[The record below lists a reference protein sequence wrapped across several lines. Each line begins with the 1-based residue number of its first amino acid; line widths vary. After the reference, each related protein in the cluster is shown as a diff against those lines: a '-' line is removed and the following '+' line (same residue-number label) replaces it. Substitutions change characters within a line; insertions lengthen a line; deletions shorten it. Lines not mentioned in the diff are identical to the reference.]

1 MNVSIV
7 LKVWQPRRGPR
18 SCFCLLLCLSCLS
31 CVVLWRGRPKLT
43 QPLALLRRRT
53 GRGQPCSCPRSLKT
67 RSKNKRSQSVR
78 HVMYCPLS
86 KLLFPN
92 LGSVY
97 IYNIINASP
106 DWPCKSKLLQAISSS
121 SPLLSSP

>member
-7 LKVWQPRRGPR
+7 FLTESLATEERTEE
-18 SCFCLLLCLSCLS
+18 LLLSATLLVLSLLCCFVAGAAQTHS
-31 CVVLWRGRPKLT
+31 TTRPT
-43 QPLALLRRRT
+43 PPPNRPRPALFMPAQFENT
-53 GRGQPCSCPRSLKT
+53 FKKQKKSV
-67 RSKNKRSQSVR
+67 SQA
-78 HVMYCPLS
+78 CLS